1 MNVNSTLSLKEQCGP
16 KSQAWQEQQS
26 PPIVRFWC
34 DDGICWGFPFYQVS
48 GTHYNPEHQ
57 SLLIDWSLGTI
68 VVTGPKAWDFYDLF
82 CNHRATLLKAD
93 GKDILAV
100 TMALNAGR
108 DVDVTPNPADRQV
121 LSH

>member
-1 MNVNSTLSLKEQCGP
+1 MS
-16 KSQAWQEQQS
+16 
-26 PPIVRFWC
+26 
-34 DDGICWGFPFYQVS
+34 GISVFQVS

-57 SLLIDWSLGTI
+57 SLLIDWSRGTI

-108 DVDVTPNPADRQV
+108 DVGVTPNPADRQV
-121 LSH
+121 LSQ